1 MLNYKKRKLTF
12 GLIILVVNILLICIC
27 NSIYRQNIGYGFNIT
42 SNASNKIQIFQ
53 ADSLDNFKEENSIYY
68 DGINNELPIYIKKN
82 MGTNTQYIRIDF
94 EETQNSVNKISDL
107 IISKGKNQQNIMD
120 LIDDTMVLHS
130 CTLNSEVNNFTITTN
145 GEDPYII
152 VTIDKVLIDSVLAG
166 NTKPFIVMALIAC
179 IIGDMLILF
188 VYHISKK
195 SRFIKDL
202 FKNRK
207 LIWDLAKN
215 DMKTKYAG
223 SFFGVIWA
231 FVQPVVTVLLYWF
244 VFQVGL
250 RSGDVGDVPFVLW
263 LMCGLVPWFFFQDGI
278 NAITNCMIEYSYL
291 VKKMVFQIDILPIVK
306 MLSSLFIHIFFIAFM
321 LLIFCLMGYV
331 PTITAVQILYYVFCT
346 IVLVLGIGYT
356 TSVLVIF
363 FKDLGQIIQIV
374 LQIGMWM
381 TPILWNIHM
390 LPNQFLWL
398 MKLNPMYYIVNGF
411 REALIDK
418 VWFWNQIDSTIN
430 FWLITIFIY
439 ALGMHIFKKL
449 RPHLADVL

>member
-1 MLNYKKRKLTF
+1 MLHYKKRRLTF
-12 GLIILVVNILLICIC
+12 GLIILVINVILICIC
-27 NSIYRQNIGYGFNIT
+27 NSIFHQNVGYGFNIRSDT
-42 SNASNKIQIFQ
+42 SDKIQVFQ
-53 ADSLDNFKEENSIYY
+53 AESLDHFKEDNSIYY
-68 DGINNELPIYIKKN
+68 NNINSIDPIYIQKT
-82 MGTNTQYIRIDF
+82 TNTNAQYIRVDF
-94 EETQNSVNKISDL
+94 NETQKSINKISDFTL
-107 IISKGKNQQNIMD
+107 SKGKNQHNIMKQ
-120 LIDDTMVLHS
+120 IKDTLVLHN
-130 CTLNSEVNNFTITTN
+130 CTLNYEDNIFIITTT

-152 VTIDKVLIDSVLAG
+152 VALDKQMIDSVLNG
-166 NTKPFIVMALIAC
+166 NTKSLILMMLIAC
-179 IIGDMLILF
+179 IAVNFLIFLAYSF
-188 VYHISKK
+188 SKK
-195 SRFIKDL
+195 SRFMKDL

-207 LIWDLAKN
+207 LILDLAKN

-250 RSGDVGDVPFVLW
+250 RSGDVGEVPFVLW

-321 LLIFCLMGYV
+321 LFIFCLMGYL
-331 PTITAVQILYYVFCT
+331 PTMTAVQIIYYVFCT

-381 TPILWNIHM
+381 TPILWNIQM
-390 LPNQFLWL
+390 LPNQFLWI

-418 VWFWNQIDSTIN
+418 VWFWNQIDFTIN

-439 ALGMHIFKKL
+439 ALGIHIFKKL